1 MKILEYIT
9 DGRKFRFYINLSLSF
24 ANIFAMLLQVQNC
37 INLQKLTSFAN
48 VWVASGL
55 LKYCPTYIVVE
66 V

>member
-1 MKILEYIT
+1 MEENSDSILS
-9 DGRKFRFYINLSLSF
+9 DPSLLR
-24 ANIFAMLLQVQNC
+24 IYLAMLLQVQNC
-37 INLQKLTSFAN
+37 IDLQKLTSFAN